1 MSTRLPFPRPHITS
15 RTRLGAALA
24 VIALAIPGLALASS
38 NWSSVGSTGTPD
50 ELCTGRVSFNNNDAG
65 LVSGATTLTCT
76 IRYQVHDTWD
86 GTGILGVYLGARF
99 TDNGIYSEVRTRLRA
114 HNTATGVLTTLA
126 SLSSNSYAPAATPQ
140 TRYLTNCVALNFN
153 ANSYFIEAD
162 LVRTASPV
170 GAIPGLPVLGQLR
183 LLRCQ

>member
-1 MSTRLPFPRPHITS
+1 MSTPLPTLRTTRPA
-15 RTRLGAALA
+15 RVGAALT
-24 VIALAIPGLALASS
+24 VIALALPGLALASS

-50 ELCTGRVSFNNNDAG
+50 ESCSGRVSFNNNDAG
-65 LVSGATTLTCT
+65 LVSGATVLTCT

-86 GTGILGVYLGARF
+86 GNGILSVYSGARF
-99 TDNGIYSEVRTRLRA
+99 TDNGIYSEVRTRLRS
-114 HNTATGVLTTLA
+114 HNTATGALSTLA
-126 SLSSNSYAPAATPQ
+126 TLSSNSYAPAATPQ
-140 TRYLTNCVALNFN
+140 TRYLSNCVALNFN
-153 ANSYFIEAD
+153 ANSYFIEVD

>member
-1 MSTRLPFPRPHITS
+1 MFTRLSSFRAA
-15 RTRLGAALA
+15 LVLAALA
-24 VIALAIPGLALASS
+24 CPALALASS
-38 NWSSVGSTGTPD
+38 NWSSAGSTGTPD
-50 ELCTGRVSFNNNDAG
+50 ESCTGRFVFTNNDAG
-65 LVSGATTLTCT
+65 LTAGATALSCT

-86 GTGILGVYLGARF
+86 GNGILGVYSGARF

-126 SLSSNSYAPAATPQ
+126 TLSSNNYAPAATPQ
-140 TRYLTNCVALNFN
+140 TRYLTNCVSLNFN
-153 ANSYFIEAD
+153 ANTYFIEVD
-162 LVRTASPV
+162 LVRTASPS

>member
-1 MSTRLPFPRPHITS
+1 MSIHLPTLRTTRPARV
-15 RTRLGAALA
+15 GAALA
-24 VIALAIPGLALASS
+24 VIALALPGLALAGS

-50 ELCTGRVSFNNNDAG
+50 ESCSGRVSFNNNDAG
-65 LVSGATTLTCT
+65 LVSGATALTCT

-86 GTGILGVYLGARF
+86 GNGILSVYSGARF
-99 TDNGIYSEVRTRLRA
+99 TDNGIYSEVRTRLRS
-114 HNTATGVLTTLA
+114 HNTATGALSTLA
-126 SLSSNSYAPAATPQ
+126 TLSSNSYAPAATPQ
-140 TRYLTNCVALNFN
+140 TRYLSNCVALNFN
-153 ANSYFIEAD
+153 ANSYFIEVD

>member
-1 MSTRLPFPRPHITS
+1 MSTHHPYCRPA
-15 RTRLGAALA
+15 RVGAALVLA
-24 VIALAIPGLALASS
+24 ALSLPGLALASS

-50 ELCTGRVSFNNNDAG
+50 ETCTGRVSFNSNDAG
-65 LVSGATTLTCT
+65 LAGGATALSCT

-86 GTGILGVYLGARF
+86 GTGILGVYSGARF

-114 HNTATGVLTTLA
+114 HNTASGTLTTLA
-126 SLSSNSYAPAATPQ
+126 TFSSNSYAPAAGPQ

-153 ANSYFIEAD
+153 ANSYFIEVD
-162 LVRTASPV
+162 LVRTASPA